1 MAIIKIDPV
10 TRLEGHLSVT
20 VNVEGGV
27 VTEANVGGTMFRGFE
42 KIMVGRDPRDCPTLT
57 QRICGVCH
65 TVHRLTSL
73 RAIEN
78 AANVEIPYGAKLVRN
93 LIQAVTHL
101 YSHAAHLIVLQGPDF
116 QDTVP
121 ELTYPTG
128 QGYVEAIAMQRRL
141 HEILAIFGG
150 KAPHHMTTVPGGVT
164 VSPGG
169 NSLTVD
175 HAGRALMRALE
186 VSDWLGPTENVPAVL
201 DNVLA
206 GTPDMLLGK
215 GLNYVVK
222 LLAAAAGAGAASWG
236 KGPGNFISYGVFDM
250 PDGSL
255 LEPAG
260 FFNGATVE
268 ALDEKQITEDVT
280 SSWLIDESGG
290 GYIGDNAVTDMQYP
304 KGNAYSYVK
313 AIRYNGEA
321 TEVGPLARLV
331 VAGLDPFDLRKNLA
345 GGATASNTLA
355 RLIARAQET
364 VFLRDKV
371 LGVGLFPGQGWVDE
385 LLGGLKD
392 GGATFIT
399 PYKVPNEG
407 VGIGLWEAPRG
418 ATGHWIK
425 IKDKKVAHYQVNAG
439 STWNMNP
446 RDAKGTP
453 GPLEQALVGV
463 PVPDESSPINVLRTI
478 HSFDPCLACSVHI
491 ISKSGK
497 KYTMQV
503 TPGE

>member
-1 MAIIKIDPV
+1 MATIKIDPV

-27 VTEANVGGTMFRGFE
+27 VKEANVSGTMFRGFE
-42 KIMVGRDPRDCPTLT
+42 KILVGRDPRDCPTLT

-73 RAIEN
+73 RAIED

-93 LIQAVTHL
+93 LIQAVTYL

-121 ELTYPTG
+121 ELTFPTG
-128 QGYVEAIAMQRRL
+128 QGYVEAIKMQRRL

-150 KAPHHMTTVPGGVT
+150 KVPHHMTSVPGGVSI
-164 VSPGG
+164 VP
-169 NSLTVD
+169 NVD

-186 VSDWLGPTENVPAVL
+186 VSDWLGPTENIPGVL

-206 GTPDMLLGK
+206 GTPDMSQGK

-222 LLAAAAGAGAASWG
+222 LLAAAVGAGAGSWG
-236 KGPGNFISYGVFDM
+236 TGPGKFMAYGVFDM

-255 LEPAG
+255 LEPSG
-260 FFNGATVE
+260 FFNGSSVE
-268 ALDEKQITEDVT
+268 ALDERQITEDVT
-280 SSWLIDESGG
+280 NSWLTDNSGG
-290 GYIGDNAVTDMQYP
+290 GYIANNEVTDMQYP

-313 AIRYNGEA
+313 AIRYQGHA
-321 TEVGPLARLV
+321 TETGPLARLV

-345 GGATASNTLA
+345 GGANESNTLA
-355 RLIARAQET
+355 RMIARAQET
-364 VFLRDKV
+364 VFIRDKV
-371 LGVGLFPGQGWVDE
+371 LGVGLFEGQGWVDE
-385 LLGGLKD
+385 LLTVLKSP
-392 GGATFIT
+392 GSAKF
-399 PYKVPNEG
+399 YEKYEVPKSGIG
-407 VGIGLWEAPRG
+407 VGLWEAPRG

-425 IKDKKVAHYQVNAG
+425 IANKKVEKYQINAG

-446 RDAKGTP
+446 RDATGQP
-453 GPLEQALVGV
+453 GPLEQALAGV
-463 PVPDESSPINVLRTI
+463 PVPDEANPINVLRTI
-478 HSFDPCLACSVHI
+478 HSFDPCLACSVHVI
-491 ISKSGK
+491 TDSGK

>member
-1 MAIIKIDPV
+1 MATIKIDPV

-20 VNVEGGV
+20 VNVEGGTV
-27 VTEANVGGTMFRGFE
+27 SEANVSGTMFRGFE
-42 KIMVGRDPRDCPTLT
+42 KILVGRDPRDCPTLT

-73 RAIEN
+73 RAIED

-93 LIQAVTHL
+93 LIQGVTHL

-116 QDTVP
+116 QNEVP
-121 ELTYPTG
+121 ELTFPTG
-128 QGYVEAIAMQRRL
+128 EAYVDAIKMQRRL

-150 KAPHHMTTVPGGVT
+150 KVPHHMTSVPGGVSI
-164 VSPGG
+164 VP
-169 NSLTVD
+169 TVD

-201 DNVLA
+201 DNILA
-206 GTPDMLLGK
+206 GKPDMSLGK

-222 LLAAAAGAGAASWG
+222 LLAAAVGAGAADWG
-236 KGPGNFISYGVFDM
+236 KGPGKFMAYGVFDM

-255 LEPAG
+255 LEPSG
-260 FFNGATVE
+260 FFNGSSVE

-280 SSWLIDESGG
+280 NSWLIDSSGG
-290 GYIGDNAVTDMQYP
+290 GYIADGAPTDMQYP

-313 AIRYNGEA
+313 AIRYQGQAAE
-321 TEVGPLARLV
+321 TGPLARLV

-345 GGATASNTLA
+345 GGANASNTLA

-364 VFLRDKV
+364 VFIRDKV
-371 LGVGLFPGQGWVDE
+371 LGVGLFEGKGWVDE
-385 LLGGLKD
+385 LLAVLKS
-392 GGATFIT
+392 GGASFST
-399 PYKVPNEG
+399 PYKVPNSGIG
-407 VGIGLWEAPRG
+407 VGLWEAPRG
-418 ATGHWIK
+418 ATGHWIN
-425 IKDKKVAHYQVNAG
+425 IANKKVDRYQVNAG

-446 RDAKGTP
+446 RDATGQP
-453 GPLEQALVGV
+453 GPLEQALAGV
-463 PVPDESSPINVLRTI
+463 PVPDEANPINVLRTI
-478 HSFDPCLACSVHI
+478 HSFDPCLACSVHV
-491 ISKSGK
+491 ISNSGK